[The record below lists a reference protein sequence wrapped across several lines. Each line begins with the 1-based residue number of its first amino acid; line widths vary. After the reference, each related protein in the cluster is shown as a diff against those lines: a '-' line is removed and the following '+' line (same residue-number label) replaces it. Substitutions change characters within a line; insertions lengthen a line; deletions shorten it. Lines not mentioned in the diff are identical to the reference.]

1 MTKLFECNICFSNKR
16 NTVRCFYKCRA
27 VVCRGCFK
35 KLIGLNQA
43 NEISYCCPVCRQES
57 VRKRDKKFTFFCN
70 KGTDLLKTII
80 ALLENHVKL
89 ENEHNLGVAWT
100 SFQAQIMDHDT
111 DDDITDFNPSSN
123 PTINQLFNMIDH
135 DQLPAH
141 LRDLFTPRRR
151 IQRSNSL

>member
-1 MTKLFECNICFSNKR
+1 VL
-16 NTVRCFYKCRA
+16 RCFYKCSA

-35 KLIGLNQA
+35 KLIELNKA
-43 NEISYCCPVCRQES
+43 NVCRQES
-57 VRKRDKKFTFFCN
+57 IRKRDKKFTLYCN
-70 KGTDLLKTII
+70 KAPDLLKKII

-111 DDDITDFNPSSN
+111 DDDIADFNPSSN

-135 DQLPAH
+135 DQLPVH

-151 IQRSNSL
+151 LLYFVSFNYKWK